1 MTKSYKPQKKKTS
14 HKLVQKSGKL
24 VKKRRKEAKRKK
36 GHSIVQKSETLGR
49 KWSKVVKKNHKV
61 TNYWKKIKKSQQTSG
76 KKS

>member
-24 VKKRRKEAKRKK
+24 VKKRRKEAKRKE

-49 KWSKVVKKNHKV
+49 K
-61 TNYWKKIKKSQQTSG
+61 
-76 KKS
+76 